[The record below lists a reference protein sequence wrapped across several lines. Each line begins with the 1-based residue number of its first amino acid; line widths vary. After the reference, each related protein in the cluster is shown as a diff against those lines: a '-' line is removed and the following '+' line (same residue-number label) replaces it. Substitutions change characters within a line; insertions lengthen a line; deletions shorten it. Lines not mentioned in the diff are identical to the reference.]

1 MATKAGILAT
11 INGFITSVIT
21 QAKHRSSMSTVV
33 DEIYPNNVTDTHL
46 TETYT
51 TKSGTNITYSIS
63 IVKSGNIAHVKG
75 TITNVT
81 GLFLTPQNIF
91 LWKSNEFRPK
101 SAVNELLFTARN
113 STDSVRLF
121 LSNNVLAVNTVMGL
135 GTFNFEFITYITQD

>member
-1 MATKAGILAT
+1 MATKAGILST

-51 TKSGTNITYSIS
+51 T
-63 IVKSGNIAHVKG
+63 KSGNIAHVKG